1 MAAVVKSRAE
11 ELFSAL
17 GDNPLLLGLPRMR
30 TEREWGRLLM
40 HRPKTPVGTEVEDW
54 QRLESVTQIESL
66 FVPKLDETEAA
77 PRMQMAML
85 SSIRNRDPRIEA
97 NRIMVYAA
105 DPATHETMEDIPYA
119 KVAAQ
124 GAIIRGPTGG
134 GKSSFLSR
142 FLSHFPQVIHRDGD
156 ESLGYLKL
164 KQLVWLVAEMPPDP
178 SRGGLLESIAHAM
191 DKSLGMDYLA
201 QLGKVTKLESK
212 FVWVI
217 HWLLLHRCSF
227 LVVEEAQKG
236 NLDTPVLGEAFQ
248 RFFLRLLNSGI
259 PVVLVGNP
267 LAFSELET
275 NSQNMSR
282 LTSAGLWDYYP
293 EFTWATERWK
303 DLVTYVWGF
312 TVFDSNKDKP
322 IEHLHVL
329 LWILTGGSPRFL
341 ARLRKEALMKA
352 ISMEKDYVD
361 KEVLLLAANG
371 AVMRGVRPLI
381 LALAARND
389 AALGKFKDQPVEY
402 FRERWALIPQK
413 LRRPPIDLL
422 KGSPLYSIFK
432 STDASARSPSDGPA
446 KTADSTTTER
456 KGNKQGARKSDSKGS
471 PRPLAPQ
478 PSSSNS

>member
-1 MAAVVKSRAE
+1 MAAVVKSHAGD
-11 ELFSAL
+11 LFSAS
-17 GDNPLLLGLPRMR
+17 GENPLLLGLPRMR
-30 TEREWGRLLM
+30 TESEWGRLLM
-40 HRPKTPVGTEVEDW
+40 HRPRVPTGPEVEDW
-54 QRLESVTQIESL
+54 QRLDAVPQTNNS
-66 FVPKLDETEAA
+66 FVPKLEETEAA
-77 PRMQMAML
+77 TRMQMAML
-85 SSIRNRDPRIEA
+85 SSIRNRDPRVEA
-97 NRIMVYAA
+97 NRVMVYAA
-105 DPATHETMEDIPYA
+105 DPATHETMEDIPFA
-119 KVAAQ
+119 MVAAQ

-134 GKSSFLSR
+134 GKSSFLFR

-191 DKSLGMDYLA
+191 DKALGTDYLK
-201 QLGKVTKLESK
+201 QLEKVTKLESK

-259 PVVLVGNP
+259 PVALVGNP

-322 IEHLHVL
+322 IEYLHVL
-329 LWILTGGSPRFL
+329 LWILTGGSPSYL
-341 ARLRKEALMKA
+341 ARLRKEALIKA
-352 ISMEKDYVD
+352 ISMGKDYVD
-361 KEVLLLAANG
+361 KAVLLAAANS

-381 LALAARND
+381 LALVGRND
-389 AALGKFKDQPVEY
+389 AALAKFKDQPVEY
-402 FRERWALIPQK
+402 FRERWTQVPQK
-413 LRRPPIDLL
+413 LRHPPIDLL
-422 KGSPLYSIFK
+422 KGSPLYPLFK
-432 STDASARSPSDGPA
+432 STEVKAQSKSDRPA
-446 KTADSTTTER
+446 DDADSKTTER
-456 KGNKQGARKSDSKGS
+456 NSKGQSTRKSDSKGS
-471 PRPLAPQ
+471 SRPLAPRS
-478 PSSSNS
+478 SSSNN

>member
-1 MAAVVKSRAE
+1 MAAVAKSRAE
-11 ELFSAL
+11 DLFSAS

-54 QRLESVTQIESL
+54 QRLEAVTQIESF
-66 FVPKLDETEAA
+66 FVPKLEETEAA

-97 NRIMVYAA
+97 NKIMVYAA
-105 DPATHETMEDIPYA
+105 DPATHETMDDIPFA

-156 ESLGYLKL
+156 ESLGYLEL

-191 DKSLGMDYLA
+191 DQALGKNYLA

-212 FVWVI
+212 FVWII

-227 LVVEEAQKG
+227 LFVEEAQEG

-248 RFFLRLLNSGI
+248 RFFLRLLNSGV
-259 PVVLVGNP
+259 PVALVGNP
-267 LAFSELET
+267 LAFSGLEA

-282 LTSAGLWDYYP
+282 LTSAGLWEYYP
-293 EFTWATERWK
+293 ELTWATERWK

-322 IEHLHVL
+322 IKHLHVL
-329 LWILTGGSPRFL
+329 LWILTGGSPSYL

-352 ISMEKDYVD
+352 IAMGKDYVD
-361 KEVLLLAANG
+361 KEVLLLAASG

-381 LALAARND
+381 LALVARND

-413 LRRPPIDLL
+413 LRWPPLELL
-422 KGSPLYSIFK
+422 KGSPLYSLFK
-432 STDASARSPSDGPA
+432 STSTKAQSTSDGPA
-446 KTADSTTTER
+446 DASESKTNKKTG
-456 KGNKQGARKSDSKGS
+456 KGKSAQKSGSQGKS
-471 PRPLAPQ
+471 RPLAP
-478 PSSSNS
+478 